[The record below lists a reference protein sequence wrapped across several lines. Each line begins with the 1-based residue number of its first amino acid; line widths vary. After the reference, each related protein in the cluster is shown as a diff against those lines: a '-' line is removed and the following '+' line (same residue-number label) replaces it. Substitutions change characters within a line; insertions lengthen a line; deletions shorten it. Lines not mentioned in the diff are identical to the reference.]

1 MKNKYFLRKSILQKL
16 LTFTNNFFQNGHLC
30 IDFHLLCVSLMQV
43 PKIFVPSNCSLQ
55 LIFPLYFKLT
65 TANINSCQRQF
76 SLILYTD
83 MKKYHCTSFQV
94 PSMFRLR
101 NSQKSSGLGLG
112 RVRSISLN
120 NWYREKYISRSR

>member
-1 MKNKYFLRKSILQKL
+1 M
-16 LTFTNNFFQNGHLC
+16 C
-30 IDFHLLCVSLMQV
+30 IPNAGPENSAFD
-43 PKIFVPSNCSLQ
+43 IFGNCSLQ

-65 TANINSCQRQF
+65 TANINSCRGQF

-94 PSMFRLR
+94 PGIFRLR
-101 NSQKSSGLGLG
+101 NSQKSSGLAELN
-112 RVRSISLN
+112 RVRSISLY